1 LIEGMTWQPEEIYF
15 EYAVMAKVDIELVKM
30 ILQRREIDTR
40 QVASIINEIQEEVR
54 IQSETDEKPP
64 AVKKQF
70 VILVSD
76 PAGELNGKDF
86 TGWVL
91 QIPEE
96 DSPYVTEERLTRAAY
111 DFNVSP
117 KGRRFPVKTIAES
130 CEVVSAKFHKEHKV
144 WVKTKEPVLVC
155 LTNNKIAWDE
165 MKQKLDE
172 E

>member
-1 LIEGMTWQPEEIYF
+1 
-15 EYAVMAKVDIELVKM
+15 MAKVDIDLVKM

-54 IQSETDEKPP
+54 IQQETEEKPP
-64 AVKKQF
+64 PVKKQF

-76 PAGELNGKDF
+76 PEGELENKDY

-96 DSPYVTEERLTRAAY
+96 DSPYVTEERLTRSAY
-111 DFNVSP
+111 DFNITP
-117 KGRRFPVKTIAES
+117 KGRRYPVKTIAES
-130 CEVVSAKFHKEHKV
+130 CEVVSARIHKEQKV

-155 LTNNKIAWDE
+155 RTNNKIPWDE
-165 MKQKLDE
+165 MKAKLDE

>member
-1 LIEGMTWQPEEIYF
+1 
-15 EYAVMAKVDIELVKM
+15 MAKVDIDLVKM
-30 ILQRREIDTR
+30 ILQRRELDTR

-54 IQSETDEKPP
+54 IQQETDEKAPP
-64 AVKKQF
+64 VKKQF

-76 PAGELNGKDF
+76 PEGELENKDY

-96 DSPYVTEERLTRAAY
+96 DSPYVTEERLTRSAY
-111 DFNVSP
+111 DFNVTP
-117 KGRRFPVKTIAES
+117 KGRRYPVKTIAES
-130 CEVVSAKFHKEHKV
+130 CEVVSARIHKEQKV

-155 LTNNKIAWDE
+155 RTNNKIPWDE
-165 MKQKLDE
+165 MKAKLDE